1 MGGKH
6 ILVVEDDPDI
16 AMANQ
21 FLLEQAGYR
30 VSMAEST
37 AGAWNVLADGSVDL
51 IILDVMLTYPTEGF
65 HFATELAGD
74 RRFKDIPIVV
84 ATVIEEYSGRTPY
97 SLAERQPLPVAAFMR
112 KPVEP
117 QKLLAKVEQLLDGN
131 ATAARGEQQ
140 NNSAQK

>member
-1 MGGKH
+1 MCSKH
-6 ILVVEDDPDI
+6 ILVVEDDLDLSL
-16 AMANQ
+16 ASQ

-37 AGAWNVLADGSVDL
+37 AVARQVLAAGSVDL

-65 HFATELAGD
+65 HFATELAGN

-84 ATVIEEYSGRTPY
+84 VTVIEEYIGRTPY
-97 SLAERQPLPVAAFMR
+97 SLSERQPLPVAAFMR

-117 QKLLAKVEQLLDGN
+117 EKLLAKVRQLLLDNN
-131 ATAARGEQQ
+131 ATAASNQQ
-140 NNSAQK
+140 

>member
-1 MGGKH
+1 MGSKH
-6 ILVVEDDPDI
+6 ILVVEDDSDL
-16 AMANQ
+16 ALASQ

-37 AGAWNVLADGSVDL
+37 ARARKVLAAGPVDL

-74 RRFKDIPIVV
+74 WRFKDIPIMVV
-84 ATVIEEYSGRTPY
+84 TVIEEYSGRTPY
-97 SLAERQPLPVAAFMR
+97 SLSERQPLPVAAFMR

-117 QKLLAKVEQLLDGN
+117 PKLLAKVRQLLLDNN
-131 ATAARGEQQ
+131 ATAAINQQ
-140 NNSAQK
+140 

>member
-1 MGGKH
+1 MGSKH
-6 ILVVEDDPDI
+6 ILVVEDDSDL
-16 AMANQ
+16 ALASQ

-37 AGAWNVLADGSVDL
+37 AVARKVLAGGPVDL

-65 HFATELAGD
+65 QFATELAGN

-84 ATVIEEYSGRTPY
+84 VTVIEEYSGRTPY
-97 SLAERQPLPVAAFMR
+97 SLSERQPLPVAAFMR

-117 QKLLAKVEQLLDGN
+117 PKLLAKVRQLLLDSN
-131 ATAARGEQQ
+131 ATTASNQQ
-140 NNSAQK
+140 